1 VVIAAFLE
9 SFLWVAA
16 FCYCLGKA
24 YKKAD
29 HWSQKILAAV
39 MTVAFILLRHV
50 LPSAKKPAA
59 HSSP

>member
-1 VVIAAFLE
+1 MIAAFVE

-29 HWSQKILAAV
+29 HWSQKLLAAV
-39 MTVAFILLRHV
+39 GAFLFCALRLV
-50 LPSAKKPAA
+50 GSL
-59 HSSP
+59 SSGNN